1 MNLRSLTFHSIS
13 LLLVMAPCSY
23 TSFRR
28 AETDACAV
36 RRSLVAP
43 SVMKGEII
51 IRPDYQRKSTAKYVL
66 SPGND
71 RNSTAMSQYTPFSPT
86 VAPPPA
92 HQSPRHVQYTT
103 HPLPAHVHP
112 VLQSSTLPTGPYPT
126 QIASQYGS
134 LNPAGGIYATY
145 PLSPTKGRSYQY
157 FA

>member
-1 MNLRSLTFHSIS
+1 MKNQNIWNVLRELLWKMKTFERMILTICFIID
-13 LLLVMAPCSY
+13 LCLCCRD
-23 TSFRR
+23 FRR
-28 AETDACAV
+28 PPA
-36 RRSLVAP
+36 LQ
-43 SVMKGEII
+43 G
-51 IRPDYQRKSTAKYVL
+51 
-66 SPGND
+66 SPIHHYLLPAHQQPQMAAIP
-71 RNSTAMSQYTPFSPT
+71 TAMSQYTPFSPT